1 MSDCDEQL
9 LSAYHDGE
17 LTLADRVRVEQ
28 HLAECGTCSAALSR
42 LREAS
47 QLLSSYPFKDITPE
61 ELSNLH
67 LAIDEEAS
75 DDQQVVWRIGG
86 TMGLIAAS
94 ILVVGF
100 AWLRSLPTPT
110 GNPTGETPL
119 AVSPSAA
126 PAWER
131 VAVTGRP
138 DPASYSQNDVQMAE
152 ADFMAEQLS
161 AGRAGRSER

>member
-1 MSDCDEQL
+1 MSECDEQL

-17 LTLADRVRVEQ
+17 LTLTDRARVEQ
-28 HLAECGTCSAALSR
+28 HLTECPTCSAELAR
-42 LREAS
+42 LRKAS
-47 QLLSSYPFKDITPE
+47 QLLGSYPFKDITPE

-67 LAIDEEAS
+67 QAINEEAS

-110 GNPTGETPL
+110 ANPIGETPL
-119 AVSPSAA
+119 AVSPSSA